1 MGFFAEFWTWLGA
14 LLANYVGVNTGR
26 VAAILEPAV
35 LALGTLYVLM
45 WAYLHL
51 MGRIEEPFVTGL
63 KKIFV
68 LALIIGVSLRLWLYN
83 SVIVDTFMRAPAQF
97 AAAVI
102 GAFDPVLIVD
112 QIMERGSDAASLLL
126 EKAGVFDGEFSFYI
140 AGYAIYL
147 IVGITAVYAMFLL
160 ALSRIALSV
169 LLALGPLFIALLF
182 FETTKRFFEAWIA
195 QLANY
200 AFITILTVMVAALM
214 MQLIDTA
221 ATQAA
226 ARGDGIEIAEAV
238 RICMAAG
245 LVFLVMRQV
254 MPMAAS
260 LSHGM
265 ALTSFGAMSALIAW
279 GWSRSTRNVGQ
290 FARGAVIDKDTSRWD
305 SLPRKAGYYARQ
317 GLNAGVAKLWNRR
330 ALNRMTKHEGS

>member
-1 MGFFAEFWTWLGA
+1 MGFFAEFWTWLSA
-14 LLANYVGVNTGR
+14 LLAAYVGVNTAR

-35 LALGTLYVLM
+35 LALGTLYVLL
-45 WAYLHL
+45 WAYLHF

-63 KKIFV
+63 KKIFL
-68 LALIIGVSLRLWLYN
+68 LALIIAVSLRLWLYN
-83 SVIVDTFMRAPAQF
+83 TVIVDTFLNAPTQF

-102 GAFDPVLIVD
+102 GVFNPINLVD
-112 QIMERGSDAASLLL
+112 QIMERGSDAAGLLI
-126 EKAGVFDGEFSFYI
+126 EKATLFDGWSFYA
-140 AGYAIYL
+140 AGFAIY
-147 IVGITAVYAMFLL
+147 IVVGLTAVYAVFLL

-169 LLALGPLFIALLF
+169 LLALGPLFVALLF

-200 AFITILTVMVAALM
+200 ALITILAVMVAALM
-214 MQLIDTA
+214 LQLVDTA
-221 ATQAA
+221 AAQAA

-238 RICMAAG
+238 RVCLAAG

-260 LSHGM
+260 LSHGL

-279 GWSRSTRNVGQ
+279 GWGRSTRNVGQ
-290 FARGAVIDKDTSRWD
+290 FARGALLDKDTTRWD
-305 SLPRKAGYYARQ
+305 SLPRKAGFHMRRGVSS
-317 GLNAGVAKLWNRR
+317 GLSRLRAGRS
-330 ALNRMTKHEGS
+330 LNQLSKHDS